1 VSVITRERALTLLT
15 DLIALPSVNPMERK
29 TPVTEPVEKNVA
41 DYIEA
46 LFRPYGVEMVRER
59 VAPAHENLLIAIPGR
74 DDLPATL
81 FESHMDT
88 VPADDWSD
96 RAFTPRVEGEIVYGR
111 GACDDKGPL
120 VSMILAALDILER
133 GTAPPAPVL
142 LLAAGDEEY
151 AQLGIRYFREKCLPV
166 GRGVFG
172 EPTSL
177 IPIVQHKGTL
187 RWDITVHG
195 RSAHTSRP
203 ELGVNAIEGM
213 IQVIAEIAAH
223 QEELR
228 RRFTSPMITGPSL
241 TVTMIRGGRTR
252 NAVPDEC
259 VIALDFRLLPGM
271 DLPACRAEL
280 IARLDRLGLSLSH
293 GDLQIQTPP
302 LNTDPD
308 DPFSLQVLEIC
319 RRHAGSG
326 VQLEGVPYGTDAAW
340 ISDRAPALVLGP
352 GSIATAHAVDEQIDI
367 REVVACAE
375 IYRDI
380 LMADCAGTG

>member
-1 VSVITRERALTLLT
+1 MSVITRERALTLLT
-15 DLIALPSVNPMERK
+15 DLIAIPSVNPMGRDI
-29 TPVTEPVEKNVA
+29 PVTEPVERGAA
-41 DYIEA
+41 DYIES
-46 LFRPYGVEMVRER
+46 LFRPYGVQMTRER
-59 VAPAHENLLIAIPGR
+59 VAPAHENLLIAIPGKTGQ
-74 DDLPATL
+74 PATL
-81 FESHMDT
+81 LESHMDT

-96 RAFTPRVEGEIVYGR
+96 RAFTPRVEEDIVYGR

-120 VSMILAALDILER
+120 VSMILAALEVLES
-133 GTAPPAPVL
+133 GAAPPAPVL
-142 LLAAGDEEY
+142 FLAAGDEEY
-151 AQLGIRYFREKCLPV
+151 AQLGIRHFRGKNLPV
-166 GRGVFG
+166 GRGIFG
-172 EPTSL
+172 EPTNL

-195 RSAHTSRP
+195 KSAHTSRP
-203 ELGVNAIEGM
+203 ELGVNAIHGM
-213 IQVIAEIAAH
+213 IRVISEIGQH
-223 QEELR
+223 QEDLQR
-228 RRFTSPMITGPSL
+228 RYTNPMLTGPSL

-280 IARLDRLGLSLSH
+280 IARLDNLGLSISH

-302 LNTDPD
+302 LNTALD
-308 DPFSLQVLEIC
+308 DPFSLRVLEIC
-319 RRHAGSG
+319 RRHAGREIE
-326 VQLEGVPYGTDAAW
+326 LEGVPYGTDAAW

-367 REVVACAE
+367 NEVVTCAE

-380 LMADCAGTG
+380 LLADYA